1 MAGNET
7 EPTQSIEEVEKV
19 WGQLLPLC
27 GTLPRIDLSKDSFK
41 LGRGRDMDY
50 VISESDMGS
59 SDWLKNVSR
68 LQCEIIK
75 QGPKFFIRDLS
86 LNGTWINGNKIGKD
100 NMSPL
105 EHDSELWFS
114 ADTTDKILKKVFVF
128 RSMTALTDQFP
139 TQLTD
144 KYTVSKVL
152 GRGAYGEVRLGFRI
166 PDLHRVAIKSISK
179 KNKYT
184 TSSQTIMNE
193 VRILRKIKHPSII
206 NLEDV
211 IDSPDSLFIVLELA
225 EGGALLE
232 KIKDGKKLDE
242 FEAKLHFYQ
251 IASGIQYL
259 HSKNICHRD
268 LKPENVLL
276 CTLDDSRPVVKITDM
291 GMAKLFKPL
300 ISELCGILN
309 VNIGTDLKTF
319 CGTPNYQAPEVIK
332 MASSSFASYTL
343 KVDCWALGVILF
355 NLLTGTAPFSDERLQ
370 GGEPLD
376 RQILTADYEFPLFS
390 TVSEPAQDLIRKL
403 LKVEPKERLS
413 ADQIMEHPWLQDSVV
428 SDTAKSIMK
437 EQMDL
442 QARRVIKRNV
452 PMNVNTECGPEKKS
466 RVEINLVP

>member
-152 GRGAYGEVRLGFRI
+152 GRGAYGEVRLGF
-166 PDLHRVAIKSISK
+166 
-179 KNKYT
+179 
-184 TSSQTIMNE
+184 
-193 VRILRKIKHPSII
+193 
-206 NLEDV
+206 
-211 IDSPDSLFIVLELA
+211 
-225 EGGALLE
+225 
-232 KIKDGKKLDE
+232 
-242 FEAKLHFYQ
+242 
-251 IASGIQYL
+251 
-259 HSKNICHRD
+259 
-268 LKPENVLL
+268 
-276 CTLDDSRPVVKITDM
+276 
-291 GMAKLFKPL
+291 
-300 ISELCGILN
+300 
-309 VNIGTDLKTF
+309 
-319 CGTPNYQAPEVIK
+319 
-332 MASSSFASYTL
+332 
-343 KVDCWALGVILF
+343 
-355 NLLTGTAPFSDERLQ
+355 
-370 GGEPLD
+370 
-376 RQILTADYEFPLFS
+376 
-390 TVSEPAQDLIRKL
+390 
-403 LKVEPKERLS
+403 
-413 ADQIMEHPWLQDSVV
+413 
-428 SDTAKSIMK
+428 
-437 EQMDL
+437 
-442 QARRVIKRNV
+442 
-452 PMNVNTECGPEKKS
+452 
-466 RVEINLVP
+466 